1 MSFENAADI
10 ESITGILNGFEK
22 RSLGPL
28 SSLAASV
35 GITVTDTITDIKT
48 ETDIAIP
55 ISLNNWPTG
64 RFNVTT
70 GINTITVVKADPSIG
85 AQTCLAPL

>member
-10 ESITGILNGFEK
+10 ESITGILKGFENL
-22 RSLGPL
+22 SLGPL
-28 SSLAASV
+28 KSLAARV

-55 ISLNNWPTG
+55 ISLNN
-64 RFNVTT
+64 
-70 GINTITVVKADPSIG
+70 
-85 AQTCLAPL
+85 